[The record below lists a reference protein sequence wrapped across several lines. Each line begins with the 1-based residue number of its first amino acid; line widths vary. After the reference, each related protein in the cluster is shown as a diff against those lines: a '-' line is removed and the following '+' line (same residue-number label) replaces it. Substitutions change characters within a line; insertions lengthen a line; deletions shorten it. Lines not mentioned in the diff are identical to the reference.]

1 MLRNLYPHEVFVC
14 VARTTL
20 LQYTRNYRVRIRSYI
35 FFCYCVLVPGNTQAF
50 CAMCEFH
57 RHCTR
62 VFNSSNGQVK
72 PIPIVK
78 NLRAIARHFHQGRQE
93 DAHEFLR
100 YFIDSL
106 QKCCLQTIQQKL
118 DVHTKATTLVHQIF
132 GGYHR
137 SQGECAVR

>member
-1 MLRNLYPHEVFVC
+1 MHMYILREIMSYAHISMC
-14 VARTTL
+14 V
-20 LQYTRNYRVRIRSYI
+20 
-35 FFCYCVLVPGNTQAF
+35 GNTQAF

-100 YFIDSL
+100 YFVDSL
-106 QKCCLQTIQQKL
+106 QKCCLQGIPQKL
-118 DVHTKATTLVHQIF
+118 DAHSKATTLIHQIF

-137 SQGECAVR
+137 SQGLCVCCKKFTACHLTFSLLPLPQ